1 MPQSWFFMLIKGQSF
16 DELEMESVN
25 KNQIREKMQELK
37 QTTKGAVTV
46 CQINFGDKS
55 LDLDLFAKRNE
66 EDEITEYYLVFNA
79 PKKKYE
85 ERISV

>member
-1 MPQSWFFMLIKGQSF
+1 MLIKGQSF